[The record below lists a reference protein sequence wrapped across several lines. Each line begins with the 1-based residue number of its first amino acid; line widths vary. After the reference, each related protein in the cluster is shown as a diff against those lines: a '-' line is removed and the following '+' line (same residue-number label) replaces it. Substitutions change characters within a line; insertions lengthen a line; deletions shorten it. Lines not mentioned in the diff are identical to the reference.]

1 MSKAYIVT
9 AVDYG
14 DSVDSKARTIGV
26 FFDKKKA
33 EEELAKDMDTYK
45 EFRKTERRDIIER
58 HLAIW
63 HDNNHG
69 CEWNI
74 EDKEV
79 EIPLTPLQFT
89 TINGIGMDI
98 QKGEEGWYDVRDSLS
113 DEEAAYLRDWLKR
126 EGIEVPADD
135 GEEGK

>member
-14 DSVDSKARTIGV
+14 DSADGKARTIGV

-58 HLAIW
+58 HWAIW
-63 HDNNHG
+63 HDDHHG

-79 EIPLTPLQFT
+79 EIPLTSLQT
-89 TINGIGMDI
+89 TTLNGIGMDI

>member
-9 AVDYG
+9 AVNYG
-14 DSVDSKARTIGV
+14 KDCNGAAVTLGV

-33 EEELAKDMDTYK
+33 ETTLAASMDSFLKAAGKNYYEDELAIREKDG
-45 EFRKTERRDIIER
+45 
-58 HLAIW
+58 
-63 HDNNHG
+63 NNG
-69 CEWNI
+69 CVWNI

-79 EIPLTPLQFT
+79 EIPLTPLQT
-89 TINGIGMDI
+89 TTLNGIGMDI

-135 GEEGK
+135 GEEDK

>member
-14 DSVDSKARTIGV
+14 DSVDGKARTIGV

-33 EEELAKDMDTYK
+33 EEELAKDMGTNK

-58 HLAIW
+58 HWAIW
-63 HDNNHG
+63 HDDHRG

-74 EDKEV
+74 EEV
-79 EIPLTPLQFT
+79 NIRLPLTPLQIVNLNSLAL
-89 TINGIGMDI
+89 TIAGNPKVYADYENLSAEERDYLLLTLKNTYKIDI
-98 QKGEEGWYDVRDSLS
+98 EK
-113 DEEAAYLRDWLKR
+113 
-126 EGIEVPADD
+126 EVN
-135 GEEGK
+135 

>member
-14 DSVDSKARTIGV
+14 DSVDGKARTIGV

-45 EFRKTERRDIIER
+45 EFRKAERRDIIER
-58 HLAIW
+58 HWAIW
-63 HDNNHG
+63 HDDRHG
-69 CEWNI
+69 CEWNV

-79 EIPLTPLQFT
+79 EIPLTPLQT
-89 TINGIGMDI
+89 TTLNELASQIDEGML
-98 QKGEEGWYDVRDSLS
+98 SL
-113 DEEAAYLRDWLKR
+113 EEADYLSAEETAYIKWVLKTTYHK
-126 EGIEVPADD
+126 EV
-135 GEEGK
+135 K